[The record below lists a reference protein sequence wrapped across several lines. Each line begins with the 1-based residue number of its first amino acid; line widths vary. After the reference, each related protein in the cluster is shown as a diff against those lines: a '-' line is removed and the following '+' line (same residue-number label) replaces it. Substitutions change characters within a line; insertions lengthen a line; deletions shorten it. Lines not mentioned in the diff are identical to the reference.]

1 MNIQSIKYLSALA
14 KYSHFGKAA
23 KACFVSQPTLS
34 MQIKK
39 LEDTLEVQLLERT
52 NKSVKLTEMGALM
65 AAHAR
70 TILLEM
76 DAMKEKALAAKDP
89 YSGKVKIGI
98 IPTVAPYLLPLLIPQ
113 LTQTFPKITYHLL
126 EAQTHS
132 LLEALNLGTLDTAIL
147 ALPVTDTHLIT
158 SAFFTEEFLLAT
170 PPGHTLSKKKIV
182 KMADLKDEDLLLLDD
197 GHCLREQALTVCH
210 QARAQEMKEFRATSL
225 ETLRHMVAAGVGVTL
240 IPQLASRQS
249 DGVAYI
255 PFANPKPSRTL
266 GLVWRKSSGRSLLFN
281 DLAQQIK
288 KIMQNGAGTSK
299 TQSL

>member
-1 MNIQSIKYLSALA
+1 MNIQSIKYLAALA

-39 LEDTLEVQLLERT
+39 LEDRLEVQLLERT
-52 NKSVKLTEMGALM
+52 NKSVKLTEIGALM

-70 TILLEM
+70 AILLEM
-76 DAMKEKALAAKDP
+76 DAMREKAQAAKDP

-98 IPTVAPYLLPLLIPQ
+98 IPTVAPYLLPLLIPK
-113 LTQTFPKITYHLL
+113 LTQIFPKITYHLL

-132 LLEALNLGTLDTAIL
+132 LLEALKLGTLDTAIL
-147 ALPVTDTHLIT
+147 ALPVTDAHLIT

-170 PPGHTLSKKKIV
+170 PSGHILSKQKIV

-240 IPQLASRQS
+240 IPKLASRKS

-255 PFANPKPSRTL
+255 PFGNPKPARTL
-266 GLVWRKSSGRSLLFN
+266 GLVWRKSTGRSLLFN

-288 KIMQNGAGTSK
+288 KIMQNGNG
-299 TQSL
+299 QD